1 VPDRIINFLCPDQ
14 IISTLK
20 KIFSSYW
27 IRSAF
32 YSILQRFS
40 ITIFAL
46 VNFMVIIRTLSKSQA
61 GTWSLFIVVTSI
73 FEMTKTNLLKNA
85 HIRYVNSTED
95 RKEKSEI
102 ASSSFLINISITAL
116 AILLIFLCGDWLS
129 VRLHTGDDLAI
140 MLKWFVPGLI
150 IMAFFSH
157 LEAIQQSFLDFKGV
171 FAGYF
176 TRQAVF
182 LLCITGCWLLHFPY
196 SLKDVVLFQ
205 SFGFLCGTI
214 AIWYHSRPYLEYRFH
229 PTAARVRQILH
240 YGKFIFASGAISNVF
255 TNLDQLVTGT
265 MKTSADVAYYNTA
278 LRINNLLDTPSYAAA
293 DILFPK
299 SARASVEEGIE
310 KVRYLFERMVGIL
323 LSFSAPIALF
333 IFLFPK
339 LIIYLIAGRQYFAA
353 APILQLYMI
362 TGLIRP
368 MQNQSANL
376 LNSIGKQVV
385 CFWMNTA
392 ALALN
397 LVVNYACVHYIGFYG
412 AAIGSTISYA
422 IALVAWYF
430 LMRHIIG
437 FHPRNILRYMLDTY
451 RIVYSYTRRFFLRKQ
466 ES

>member
-1 VPDRIINFLCPDQ
+1 
-14 IISTLK
+14 
-20 KIFSSYW
+20 
-27 IRSAF
+27 
-32 YSILQRFS
+32 
-40 ITIFAL
+40 
-46 VNFMVIIRTLSKSQA
+46 MVIIRTLSTSQA

-85 HIRYVNSTED
+85 HIRYVNSTND
-95 RKEKSEI
+95 KAEKVEI
-102 ASSSFLINISITAL
+102 ASASFLINISITAL
-116 AILLIFLCGDWLS
+116 AILLILFCGDWLS
-129 VRLHTGDDLAI
+129 ARFHTGDDLAI
-140 MLKWFVPGLI
+140 MLKWFIPGLI
-150 IMAFFSH
+150 IMIFFSH

-176 TRQAVF
+176 IRQAVF
-182 LLCITGCWLLHFPY
+182 LVCITGCTVFHIAY

-205 SFGFLCGTI
+205 SLGFLCGTI

-229 PTAARVRQILH
+229 PTPSKVRQILH
-240 YGKFIFASGAISNVF
+240 YGKFIFASGAISNIF
-255 TNLDQLVTGT
+255 TNLDQMVTGA

-278 LRINNLLDTPSYAAA
+278 LRINNLLDVPSYAAA

-323 LSFSAPIALF
+323 LSFSVPIALF
-333 IFLFPK
+333 IILFPR
-339 LIIYLIAGRQYFAA
+339 LIIYLIAGSRYFAA

-397 LVVNYACVHYIGFYG
+397 IVVNYACVRYIGFYG
-412 AAIGSTISYA
+412 AAVGSTISYG

-430 LMRHIIG
+430 LMRRLIG
-437 FHPRNILRYMLDTY
+437 FHPGNIFRYMLD
-451 RIVYSYTRRFFLRKQ
+451 SYLTIYGLARRFTTRKQ
-466 ES
+466 